1 MWGNSPKSKE
11 AEKSAAASVFT
22 AEVNGVKLSAPTQE
36 ALMAMIPTVQAAKPT
51 AVLEAEPVAGAP
63 AVATTQPAPA
73 PGQPQVTKWGLEQF
87 QQVMASGDIHGAIMG
102 IVSQSLGLSN
112 FADHM
117 GQMSRAIEGV
127 YNFSNN
133 NMIGAA
139 LSAAGAEP
147 TAANVM
153 KFTQLMGTRPQTE
166 QQPTFENYSKFA
178 EHVTAPE
185 RQWIAKVAPPQP
197 APGQLGPDGK
207 PLPQVDPVTGAPVAP
222 GAAVMP
228 IAAPAPGVPVAGV
241 QPAPA
246 NPAAA
251 LAPAYATN
259 VAGPQAVAEA
269 QFPTRAV
276 PNEPLDNILM
286 GQQSGEGGG
295 SEAATT
301 AEGLPLAELEQNL
314 AEASAMPAPAQS
326 G

>member
-1 MWGNSPKSKE
+1 MWGNSPKPKE
-11 AEKSAAASVFT
+11 ADKLATAPVFT
-22 AEVNGVKLSAPTQE
+22 AEVNGVKLSAPSQE
-36 ALMAMIPTVQAAKPT
+36 ALLAMIPTVQAAKP
-51 AVLEAEPVAGAP
+51 AAALESEPVAGAQP
-63 AVATTQPAPA
+63 VVQQPAQQ
-73 PGQPQVTKWGLEQF
+73 PGQPQVTKWTLEQF
-87 QQVMASGDIHGAIMG
+87 QQAMSSGDIHGAIMS
-102 IVSQSLGLSN
+102 IVGQSLGLKD
-112 FADHM
+112 FAGHM

-127 YNFSNN
+127 YNFSHN

-139 LSAAGAEP
+139 LTAAGAEP

-166 QQPTFENYSKFA
+166 QQPTMENYAKFA

-228 IAAPAPGVPVAGV
+228 TAAPAPGAPVAGV

-259 VAGPQAVAEA
+259 VAGPQAVVES

-276 PNEPLDNILM
+276 PNEPLDNMLM
-286 GQQSGEGGG
+286 GQQPGEGGD
-295 SEAATT
+295 SEATAA

-314 AEASAMPAPAQS
+314 AEASAMPAPAQA